1 MAVSTSHRG
10 KQPEKLHQPGSL
22 TLIGHANEE
31 RFRITYEAR
40 QLLRNVFAD
49 PESPVLG
56 VVGKGLL
63 VVPGQWARLSNISE
77 DGKFIEA
84 EQFKVGSKTILRGAG
99 TSAGR
104 ILEAYRKVRKSHP
117 ELVEHLEIMSQP
129 AGNVDSVILGWVLEA
144 QAKEHVCSL
153 WQRDCFSAV
162 FSDSSTQK
170 MALAQQIS
178 CWVAAK
184 CTSMLQI
191 TDSDF
196 SKQFKSLVRKEL
208 KELRLVFQHRSK
220 GLSVFKVGALEIVQA
235 VVAAQSQ
242 MATKNEQDQWVLRA
256 AVRNGILVYR
266 PNPQTG
272 TLERMLEQ
280 KWAKKMGLSM
290 GTKRLPARWF
300 LNRLSWLQESGE
312 PEVPNWEL
320 SDWVSGLKDLI
331 RWDNNNPAEDAEKDL
346 EDGPEIED
354 AFDDDLAAEA
364 SNSLS
369 LRVAPQL
376 VESHKRAL
384 AADENYRLRRK
395 RHKEKARKKSEGSK
409 LKRALRQ
416 RQVRRM
422 SDKLH
427 GHSLEDLL
435 KSVVPEVKKDNQPKE
450 KGTLSQAAKAS
461 AKKKPKMPKAPEELE
476 EKPDAIAE
484 TEEPKHKKKKTK
496 KGSKTKLSALKKAFK
511 KKKTSAKA
519 AEKPSQKKK
528 KAIKSVAKAEAEK
541 EAAKILKE
549 EKKKAEE
556 AKKPEEAMKA
566 EESAEPKKK
575 AKTEGKKAQ
584 GAKKAED
591 PYLNNSVVV
600 LHEAAG
606 ATNFAQVG
614 LVTKVFA
621 DGKYQVLFDKGQ
633 ADSGSSAFRPAE

>member
-1 MAVSTSHRG
+1 MIRCPCGLRTRAVKASSKPQSSILKEHKKDLSEVREAIAQVVNTDKAADFIVGPLREAKKPLRRSSTGSISSSAVRRALSFG
-10 KQPEKLHQPGSL
+10 SEPSTPGRPAEPQEKPEQQPPAEQPEQQPPLSSL
-22 TLIGHANEE
+22 SSPRPSSLSRISLSSLSLSAISLSSSHPLTSPCRNHKAQRQATSEASSAWREE

-129 AGNVDSVILGWVLEA
+129 AANVDSVILGWVLEA

-178 CWVAAK
+178 CLVAAK

-208 KELRLVFQHRSK
+208 KELRLEFQQRTK

-256 AVRNGILVYR
+256 AVRNGILVWR

-300 LNRLSWLQESGE
+300 QNRLS
-312 PEVPNWEL
+312 
-320 SDWVSGLKDLI
+320 SGLKDLI
-331 RWDNNNPAEDAEKDL
+331 RWDYYNPAEDAEKDL

-384 AADENYRLRRK
+384 AADETT
-395 RHKEKARKKSEGSK
+395 A
-409 LKRALRQ
+409 
-416 RQVRRM
+416 
-422 SDKLH
+422 
-427 GHSLEDLL
+427 
-435 KSVVPEVKKDNQPKE
+435 
-450 KGTLSQAAKAS
+450 
-461 AKKKPKMPKAPEELE
+461 
-476 EKPDAIAE
+476 
-484 TEEPKHKKKKTK
+484 
-496 KGSKTKLSALKKAFK
+496 
-511 KKKTSAKA
+511 
-519 AEKPSQKKK
+519 
-528 KAIKSVAKAEAEK
+528 
-541 EAAKILKE
+541 
-549 EKKKAEE
+549 
-556 AKKPEEAMKA
+556 
-566 EESAEPKKK
+566 
-575 AKTEGKKAQ
+575 
-584 GAKKAED
+584 
-591 PYLNNSVVV
+591 
-600 LHEAAG
+600 
-606 ATNFAQVG
+606 
-614 LVTKVFA
+614 
-621 DGKYQVLFDKGQ
+621 
-633 ADSGSSAFRPAE
+633 